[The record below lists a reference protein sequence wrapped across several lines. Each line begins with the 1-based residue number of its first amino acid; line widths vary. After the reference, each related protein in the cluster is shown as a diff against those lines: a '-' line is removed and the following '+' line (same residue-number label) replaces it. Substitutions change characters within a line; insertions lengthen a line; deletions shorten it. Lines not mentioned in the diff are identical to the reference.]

1 MNANKEHVSA
11 AMKVL
16 DVLDAL
22 SSHAIHGVGNAALA
36 EQLGMSKHNVTR
48 AVQVLIEK
56 GWARKD
62 EATGHFHP
70 TPRMGQV
77 FGKVQTDITR
87 AKQKLADAEHNFTC
101 NH

>member
-1 MNANKEHVSA
+1 MSRDDDERGA

-22 SSHAIHGVGNAALA
+22 SAYTVSGVSNAALA
-36 EQLGMSKHNVTR
+36 KRLNLSASNVTR
-48 AVQVLIEK
+48 ATRLLIDK

-70 TPRMGQV
+70 TPRMAQV
-77 FGKVQTDITR
+77 FGRVLSDLDR
-87 AKQKLADAEHNFTC
+87 AEQQVAELRRNFSLT
-101 NH
+101 N

>member
-1 MNANKEHVSA
+1 MSLNDDRNA

-22 SSHAIHGVGNAALA
+22 SGHAVTGASNTALSK
-36 EQLGMSKHNVTR
+36 QLGLSASAITR
-48 AVQVLIEK
+48 AMSVLIEK

-77 FGKVQTDITR
+77 FGRVLADIGRAEQALTDIR
-87 AKQKLADAEHNFTC
+87 HNFTR